1 MGDGGVVE
9 GEMLFLLLECVCVP
23 VDMERLM
30 PVYMEEENGLC
41 GERCG
46 DISV

>member
-1 MGDGGVVE
+1 MGDGG
-9 GEMLFLLLECVCVP
+9 GLLKERCCFFFLECVCVP

-41 GERCG
+41 GGRDVG
-46 DISV
+46 I